1 MKVVVVGGGIIGLA
15 HAYQAAK
22 AGHEV
27 TLLERDSK
35 AEGSSVRNFG
45 MVWPIGQPLG
55 ERRAL
60 ALRSRDLWIQVAQE
74 LQIPVRECGS
84 YHLAHHPS
92 EMSAIEQFCTSAGPE
107 VAEIHGPGEVLRRSP
122 DLRADDLL
130 GGMWSP
136 YELSVDPRI
145 TCALYA
151 EGLRSRLEVQ
161 IRFNTTVHRVT
172 ENQVHHSQGVEEADH
187 VFVCSGHVL
196 HHLYSDLL
204 AERGIQLC
212 KLEMLR
218 GRWNAPVPNPGPHL
232 CAGLTL
238 LHYESFTS
246 LPALAEVRAHW
257 QETAPDALEAGVHIL
272 VAQHP
277 DGTIT
282 IGDSHEYGSSFDI
295 TSSQRIQSVI
305 ERELDRFLPAERWTI
320 YERWTGQYAKC
331 ATEPYVVIPL
341 GQSITLVNG
350 VGGHGM
356 TISQGLAE
364 QVLKERLPQPAGV

>member
-74 LQIPVRECGS
+74 LEIPFRQCGS

-92 EMSAIEQFCTSAGPE
+92 ELQALEQFCSLAGPE
-107 VAEIHGPGEVLRRSP
+107 VAEIHEPGEVLRHSP
-122 DLRADDLL
+122 DLRADGLL
-130 GGMWSP
+130 GSMWSP
-136 YELSVDPRI
+136 HELSVDPRI
-145 TCALYA
+145 TCARIA
-151 EGLRSRLEVQ
+151 EGLQTRLGVR
-161 IRFNTTVHRVT
+161 IRFNSTAHEITENRVVHR
-172 ENQVHHSQGVEEADH
+172 HGVEEADH

-204 AERGIQLC
+204 TEKGIRLC

-218 GRWNAPVPNPGPHL
+218 ARWSAPVPEPGPHL

-238 LHYESFTS
+238 LHYESFAP
-246 LPALAEVRAHW
+246 LPALPAVRDRW

-277 DGTIT
+277 DGTLT
-282 IGDSHEYGSSFDI
+282 IGDSHEYGTSFDI
-295 TSSQRIQSVI
+295 TSNQRVQAVI
-305 ERELDRFLPAERWTI
+305 ERELDRFLPADRWSV
-320 YERWTGQYAKC
+320 YERWTGQYAKS

-341 GQSITLVNG
+341 SNSITLVNG

-364 QVLKERLPQPAGV
+364 RVVQQRLLQPAPV